1 MGVLRNKQ
9 VGGNINQK
17 LTLTKRLYICIMKNK
32 AKKLKN
38 AENQDFVN
46 EYNKIVNSSKTSVV
60 IESEWT
66 KAGDNFQKL
75 TMYDNN
81 YTSIPTLG
89 ETTLINAL

>member
-1 MGVLRNKQ
+1 
-9 VGGNINQK
+9 
-17 LTLTKRLYICIMKNK
+17 MKNK
-32 AKKLKN
+32 ETKLKKT
-38 AENQDFVN
+38 EKQDFLK

-66 KAGDNFQKL
+66 KSGDNFQKL

-81 YTSIPTLG
+81 YISIPTLG

>member
-1 MGVLRNKQ
+1 
-9 VGGNINQK
+9 
-17 LTLTKRLYICIMKNK
+17 MKNK
-32 AKKLKN
+32 PKKLN
-38 AENQDFVN
+38 STENQDFEK
-46 EYNKIVNSSKTSVV
+46 EYNKIITSSKTSVV

-66 KAGDNFQKL
+66 KSGDNFQKL

>member
-1 MGVLRNKQ
+1 
-9 VGGNINQK
+9 
-17 LTLTKRLYICIMKNK
+17 MKNK
-32 AKKLKN
+32 TKKLKSS
-38 AENQDFVN
+38 ENQNLMN

-66 KAGDNFQKL
+66 KEGDYFQKL

-81 YTSIPTLG
+81 YTSVPTLG

>member
-1 MGVLRNKQ
+1 
-9 VGGNINQK
+9 
-17 LTLTKRLYICIMKNK
+17 MKNK
-32 AKKLKN
+32 TKKMKST
-38 AENQDFVN
+38 ENQSLVN

-66 KAGDNFQKL
+66 KEGDNFQKL

-81 YTSIPTLG
+81 YTSVPTLG